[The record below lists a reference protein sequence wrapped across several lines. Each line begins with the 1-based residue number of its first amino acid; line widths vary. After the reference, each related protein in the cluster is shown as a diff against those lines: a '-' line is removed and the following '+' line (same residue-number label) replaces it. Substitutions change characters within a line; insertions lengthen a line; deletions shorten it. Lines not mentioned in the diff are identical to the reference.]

1 MGLGKDDGTLAEQLY
16 YNSTGLCKSWDP
28 SGGGN
33 WNTHPDNADYNLGRS
48 EYIPFGYLGMYR
60 DRFTGKY
67 HTHFREYDPLHARW
81 LSEDPAGYADGLN
94 LYNAYMG
101 VNGIDPFGLGVDI
114 DNLTTDQM
122 ADLLTDPDSAPSEAL
137 PDDMIL
143 TRPTDLLKFR
153 EGRILLAIYLLDGSA
168 GLSRYAPQ
176 AVAIGHEL
184 DNAVESNGEV
194 YFSYGV
200 TVGETKAAVR
210 GREALEY
217 GKQRCRTLAAE
228 FAREGTALILSEIGG
243 KGIQVFAKFVRA
255 MRRSATLW
263 KRGLGGCDDMANGI
277 SQLDHGMTLGN
288 TNVGPHS
295 GDGWIDLAKDGFG
308 RNAQQIARE
317 PGYFD
322 VIAHGKSDAVKV
334 VSATGKTHYN
344 VTPDVLN
351 RYIGIQ
357 PGYAGQN
364 IRMISCNTGKF
375 SDGFAAELAKKAG
388 VKVKAPTEIIWT
400 SPDGLYW
407 IRPQNSVGKIDILS
421 TRGYW
426 KTFTP

>member
-263 KRGLGGCDDMANGI
+263 KRGLGGCDDMAIGA
-277 SQLDHGMTLGN
+277 SKSLTE
-288 TNVGPHS
+288 S
-295 GDGWIDLAKDGFG
+295 GTAVQSTPTRAIERRCWRSSTEFQGSKVYTRDDLIDLSLKDARG
-308 RNAQQIARE
+308 RTNLQRMKKGLSPIG
-317 PGYFD
+317 PD
-322 VIAHGKSDAVKV
+322 GKPINIHHLTQDPSGAM
-334 VSATGKTHYN
+334 AE
-344 VTPDVLN
+344 VTQSMHQKNYRILH
-351 RYIGIQ
+351 I
-357 PGYAGQN
+357 
-364 IRMISCNTGKF
+364 NTGQ
-375 SDGFAAELAKKAG
+375 SPSGIDRPAHN
-388 VKVKAPTEIIWT
+388 IW
-400 SPDGLYW
+400 
-407 IRPQNSVGKIDILS
+407 R
-421 TRGYW
+421 RGYW
-426 KTFTP
+426 MNRSTQFIIGGP